1 MSEHRLIRLD
11 QLAKV
16 KDGTG
21 HSVYGASSSHMYLAC
36 PGSLIPNIL
45 APDEAGIDAA
55 FGTVAHAVTEYWLS
69 TGVEPRHLIGK
80 YRFIDSGDWG
90 HLVQIDEEML
100 GYAEQCVDRCEWL
113 PGEHLVEAH
122 VDFSHL
128 TPIPNQGGTLDHA
141 ALQRKRATVTDH
153 KFGASPE
160 NIVYAE
166 ENPQLMLYTIG
177 LWRDPRYQHY
187 GFEDFVI
194 RINQP
199 RLNHFDEWHTTA
211 KRLAEFEDYC
221 RERMALA
228 WTLDAPRTPGVKQ
241 CRFCRVRAS
250 CSANAKLNAD
260 LTEGVFTDTTQ
271 TAKQMSSFISR
282 LDGDLEPF
290 ALNFRSTSDL
300 TTEQM
305 ARLLPFRGMAEAWW
319 KALELE
325 LNKRAQA
332 GEMPEGMKIVEGR
345 SQRRF
350 KSEADA
356 REHLLSLGLKRS
368 DIIKETFVSPAQAE
382 GLLLKTGRK
391 RADLPELLQGL
402 VVRPPGRAKLV
413 PLSDRRP
420 ALEDISSA
428 VFVDETTCE
437 TETIEPGDL

>member
-21 HSVYGASSSHMYLAC
+21 HSVYGASGSHMYLAC

-55 FGTVAHAVTEYWLS
+55 YGTVAHAVTEQWLAS
-69 TGVEPRHLIGK
+69 GIRPDSLVGK
-80 YRFIDSGDWG
+80 VRFVDSGEWG
-90 HLVQIDEEML
+90 HLVTIDEEML
-100 GYAEQCVDRCEWL
+100 EHAEACVDRCEWL

-166 ENPQLMLYTIG
+166 ENSQAMLYTIG
-177 LWRDPRYQHY
+177 LWRDPWYQHY

-345 SQRRF
+345 SKRRF
-350 KSEADA
+350 KNEADA

-368 DIIKETFVSPAQAE
+368 DIISETFVSPNQAE
-382 GLLLKTGRK
+382 ELLLKAGRR

-428 VFVDETTCE
+428 VFVDETTSE

>member
-21 HSVYGASSSHMYLAC
+21 HSVYGASGSHMYLAC

-55 FGTVAHAVTEYWLS
+55 YGTVAHAVTEQWLAS
-69 TGVEPRHLIGK
+69 GIRPDSLVGK
-80 YRFIDSGDWG
+80 VRFVDSGEWG
-90 HLVQIDEEML
+90 HLVTIDEEML
-100 GYAEQCVDRCEWL
+100 EHAEACVDRCEWL

-166 ENPQLMLYTIG
+166 ENSQLMLYTIG

-199 RLNHFDEWHTTA
+199 RLNHFDEWYTTA

>member
-1 MSEHRLIRLD
+1 MTEHRLLRLD
-11 QLAKV
+11 QLAKI

-45 APDEAGIDAA
+45 APDEAGFDAA

-141 ALQRKRATVTDH
+141 ALQRGRVTTTDH

-166 ENPQLMLYTIG
+166 DNPQLMLYTIG
-177 LWRDPRYQHY
+177 LWRDPKYQHY

-241 CRFCRVRAS
+241 CRFCKVRAS

-271 TAKQMSSFISR
+271 TVKQMTSFISR
-282 LDGDLEPF
+282 LDGDIEPF

-332 GEMPEGMKIVEGR
+332 GEMPDGMKIVEGR
-345 SQRRF
+345 SKRRF
-350 KSEADA
+350 ISEAKA
-356 REHLLSLGLKRS
+356 REQLLTLGLKRS
-368 DIIKETFVSPAQAE
+368 DIISETFVSPAQAE
-382 GLLLKTGRK
+382 ALLLKTGRK

-402 VVRPPGRAKLV
+402 VVRPPGRAILV

-420 ALEDISSA
+420 AVEDISSA
-428 VFVDETTCE
+428 VFVDETTRE